1 VFETPRL
8 ILRDFV
14 PEDVELLYPILS
26 DSETM
31 SFWPRPFT
39 KKETDVWI
47 ERNILSYMQ
56 NGFGR
61 WAVLLKETGELIGDV
76 GIHMSEVDGKS
87 EVSLGYIIDKKHWNR
102 GYATEASL
110 KSMEHA
116 FAALSIDRLVATM
129 AHDNTPSI
137 VVAEKIGMKKEREYF
152 NKRNRNIL
160 TFIYSIK
167 RD

>member
-1 VFETPRL
+1 MYKTSRL
-8 ILRDFV
+8 ILRDFTV
-14 PEDVELLYPILS
+14 EDVDLLYPILS
-26 DSETM
+26 DAKTM

-39 KKETDVWI
+39 KKETAVWI

-61 WAVLLKETGELIGDV
+61 WAVILKSSGELVGDV
-76 GIHMSEVDGKS
+76 GIHNSEVDGRT
-87 EVSLGYIIDKKHWNR
+87 EISLGYIIDKKHWNK

-110 KSMEHA
+110 KCLEHA
-116 FAALSIDRLVATM
+116 FAALYIEKLYATM
-129 AHDNTPSI
+129 AFDNIPSI
-137 VVAEKIGMKKEREYF
+137 TVAEKIGMKKEREYK

-160 TFIYSIK
+160 TYIYSIN